1 MIQNHDDIT
10 GVSFVTRSTKHDI
23 AVVTLSTNDNLE
35 FLENVKQGFKRKC
48 SWNKYRSEITTQLT
62 KKIDYLIHSTFKSI
76 NKLFVL

>member
-35 FLENVKQGFKRKC
+35 FLENVKQGFIRKY
-48 SWNKYRSEITTQLT
+48 SWNKYKSEITTQLT
-62 KKIDYLIHSTFKSI
+62 KK
-76 NKLFVL
+76 

>member
-1 MIQNHDDIT
+1 M
-10 GVSFVTRSTKHDI
+10 

-48 SWNKYRSEITTQLT
+48 SWNKYRSEIRTQLT
-62 KKIDYLIHSTFKSI
+62 KKIDYLIDSTFKSI